1 MSNDFTN
8 DNKNNK
14 NNDIVD
20 IHIVILPDADV
31 VCETT
36 GVAAST
42 CETTGAAAATCE
54 TTGARLVPREILER
68 AIRPSIYLHI

>member
-31 VCETT
+31 VCE
-36 GVAAST
+36 AA
-42 CETTGAAAATCE
+42 TGAATASTCE

>member
-1 MSNDFTN
+1 MSNDSTN
-8 DNKNNK
+8 DNK

-20 IHIVILPDADV
+20 IHIIILPDADV

-36 GVAAST
+36 G
-42 CETTGAAAATCE
+42 AAATTATCE

>member
-36 GVAAST
+36 GA
-42 CETTGAAAATCE
+42 TTATCE

>member
-8 DNKNNK
+8 DNK

-36 GVAAST
+36 AATAS
-42 CETTGAAAATCE
+42 TCE

>member
-1 MSNDFTN
+1 LNTFFRLNPANNDFTN
-8 DNKNNK
+8 DNK

-31 VCETT
+31 VCEAAA
-36 GVAAST
+36 GAAAST
-42 CETTGAAAATCE
+42 CETTS
-54 TTGARLVPREILER
+54 ARLVPREILER

>member
-31 VCETT
+31 VCEAAT
-36 GVAAST
+36 GV
-42 CETTGAAAATCE
+42 AAATCE
-54 TTGARLVPREILER
+54 TTGVTCEATGARLVPREILER

>member
-8 DNKNNK
+8 DNKNN
-14 NNDIVD
+14 DIVD
-20 IHIVILPDADV
+20 IHIIILPDADV
-31 VCETT
+31 VCEAAT
-36 GVAAST
+36 GVA
-42 CETTGAAAATCE
+42 AAAATCE

>member
-1 MSNDFTN
+1 MSTDFTN

-31 VCETT
+31 VCEAAA
-36 GVAAST
+36 GAAGAAAST
-42 CETTGAAAATCE
+42 CETTS
-54 TTGARLVPREILER
+54 ARLVPREILER

>member
-8 DNKNNK
+8 DNK

-36 GVAAST
+36 GAAAST
-42 CETTGAAAATCE
+42 CETAASTCE

>member
-8 DNKNNK
+8 DNK

-31 VCETT
+31 VCEAAT
-36 GVAAST
+36 GVAAATS
-42 CETTGAAAATCE
+42 ATCE
-54 TTGARLVPREILER
+54 TTSARLVPREILER

>member
-8 DNKNNK
+8 DNK

-31 VCETT
+31 VCEAAT
-36 GVAAST
+36 GVAA
-42 CETTGAAAATCE
+42 TTATCE
-54 TTGARLVPREILER
+54 TTSARLVPREIPER

>member
-8 DNKNNK
+8 DNK

-31 VCETT
+31 VCE
-36 GVAAST
+36 AA
-42 CETTGAAAATCE
+42 TGATTTATCE
-54 TTGARLVPREILER
+54 TISARLVPREILER

>member
-8 DNKNNK
+8 DNK

-31 VCETT
+31 VCET
-36 GVAAST
+36 AA
-42 CETTGAAAATCE
+42 TTATCE
-54 TTGARLVPREILER
+54 TTSARLVPREILER